1 VTELREC
8 PAPDAH
14 VPDLGHPS
22 RTFEEVAA
30 PDRVSAPAPVRLPL
44 RKRLTRA
51 APPYLFLLPGL
62 ALLAVWVYRP
72 LVTTVQLSF
81 FSWNLLPTSPARP
94 VGFDN
99 YVRLFTLP
107 EFPAALGR
115 TAVLI
120 LGLLPFTLVV
130 PTVVGLL
137 ARRVR
142 GRAATVY
149 QALVFAPML
158 VAPVAGAAV
167 WQWLLDPGGGLV
179 NRVFGT
185 TSNWLQEPGS
195 AQLAIIVITGW
206 HVLGFATLVV
216 AAGLAGIDSEY
227 SAAASLD
234 GATRWQTTRWI
245 TLPLLSP
252 TLSFLLLMTLLLAAQ
267 WSFPLVNT
275 LTHGGPSGATT
286 NVYYLLWD
294 YAFGSFDAGLGAAA
308 GMIFFLGF
316 GLLALLLVRL
326 TERLSF
332 HDS

>member
-1 VTELREC
+1 MTASTTVAGPTFVEVPP
-8 PAPDAH
+8 PAQP
-14 VPDLGHPS
+14 V
-22 RTFEEVAA
+22 
-30 PDRVSAPAPVRLPL
+30 APAAVTVSRWRRPA
-44 RKRLTRA
+44 RA
-51 APPYLFLLPGL
+51 APPYLFLAPGL
-62 ALLAVWVYRP
+62 ALLVVWVYRP
-72 LVTTVQLSF
+72 LVETAELSF
-81 FSWNLLPTSPARP
+81 YSWNLLPTSPAEP

-99 YVRLFTLP
+99 YVRLFALP
-107 EFPAALGR
+107 DFAASIGR
-115 TAVLI
+115 TLVLI

-130 PTVVGLL
+130 PVVVGLL

-149 QALVFAPML
+149 QTLVFAPML

-167 WQWLLDPGGGLV
+167 WQWMLDPRGGLV
-179 NRVFGT
+179 NRVLGT
-185 TSNWLQEPGS
+185 TTNWLQEPGP
-195 AQLAIIVITGW
+195 AQVAIIVITGW

-216 AAGLAGIDSEY
+216 AAGLTGIDGEY
-227 SAAASLD
+227 TAAASLD

-245 TLPLLSP
+245 TVPLLSP

-275 LTHGGPSGATT
+275 LTDGGPSNATT

-316 GLLALLLVRL
+316 GVVALLLVRL
-326 TERLSF
+326 TDRLSF